1 MKLNFCCLIGLGA
14 DRSSL
19 GRQGAEQFVP
29 TEAPH
34 HGPGAA
40 TRRRGGTGGSNR
52 GPAATTRAPPAIAQF
67 VYRGIGDRTIFY
79 RPASTFSFH
88 LESIFLSP
96 AELRKFDKGIGDR
109 RDCQKIM
116 LKNGR
121 NFPSGVLVVCVMKIG
136 KFNERT
142 TKNGHQKRC
151 IRHRILVEMTRKRI
165 DHF

>member
-1 MKLNFCCLIGLGA
+1 MKRNFCCLIGLGA
-14 DRSSL
+14 YRSSL

-52 GPAATTRAPPAIAQF
+52 GPAATTTAPPAIAQF

-96 AELRKFDKGIGDR
+96 AELRKFDR
-109 RDCQKIM
+109 RLKRLPKNHAQKWSKFSFGGSRCLRKEIDASRCSGPEQI
-116 LKNGR
+116 LKH
-121 NFPSGVLVVCVMKIG
+121 P
-136 KFNERT
+136 
-142 TKNGHQKRC
+142 
-151 IRHRILVEMTRKRI
+151 
-165 DHF
+165 